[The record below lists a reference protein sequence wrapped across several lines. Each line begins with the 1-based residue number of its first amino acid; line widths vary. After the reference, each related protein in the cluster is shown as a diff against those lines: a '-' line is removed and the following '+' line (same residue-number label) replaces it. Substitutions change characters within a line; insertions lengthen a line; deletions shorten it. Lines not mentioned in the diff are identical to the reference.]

1 MKKLSFL
8 GLCLLTAFAASAQN
22 NLVKEVE
29 RTIKGGGVNYAEA
42 RAQIAPA
49 LTNEESKNNAFTW
62 YVAGKLE
69 FACYD
74 DLYGKKAI
82 GQPVDGKEI

>member
-49 LTNEESKNNAFTW
+49 LTNEESKKLAEKVQEMVIDS
-62 YVAGKLE
+62 VAAPE
-69 FACYD
+69 
-74 DLYGKKAI
+74 KKSMLHRLF
-82 GQPVDGKEI
+82 GRH

>member
-49 LTNEESKNNAFTW
+49 LTNE
-62 YVAGKLE
+62 
-69 FACYD
+69 
-74 DLYGKKAI
+74 
-82 GQPVDGKEI
+82 